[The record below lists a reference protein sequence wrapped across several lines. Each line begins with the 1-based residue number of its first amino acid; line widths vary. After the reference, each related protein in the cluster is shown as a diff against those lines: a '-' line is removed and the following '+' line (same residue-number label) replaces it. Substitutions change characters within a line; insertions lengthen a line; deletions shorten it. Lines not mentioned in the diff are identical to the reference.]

1 MRRAHRVCRT
11 VTLRLRFGDFTRAT
25 RSHTLP
31 EATAQTHT
39 LLAAARDLLAA
50 AMPLIR
56 SQGITL
62 IGVAFSSLEG
72 DEAVQLGLQL
82 DRRENKALDA
92 ALDELRDRF
101 GSGSIKR
108 AVLLGRDEG
117 QSVPLLP
124 D

>member
-1 MRRAHRVCRT
+1 VGRT

-39 LLAAARDLLAA
+39 LLATARDLLET

-56 SQGITL
+56 TQGITL
-62 IGVAFSSLEG
+62 IGVAFSNLEG

-82 DRRENKALDA
+82 DRRENKALDT

-101 GSGSIKR
+101 GSGAIKR
-108 AVLLGRDEG
+108 AVLLGRDDG
-117 QSVPLLP
+117 PSVPLLP